1 MKNNKNIFKQE
12 HSFKNRK
19 EESSSIIS
27 KNIGKYPV
35 IVQKHPYEDSI
46 VEIDRKKYLVPCDM
60 EISNFLNII
69 RTKLSKLN
77 ESKAVFIFTENGNIF
92 NPQTLVSIIYDNYK
106 DDDGFLYLFYK
117 GENTFG

>member
-1 MKNNKNIFKQE
+1 
-12 HSFKNRK
+12 
-19 EESSSIIS
+19 
-27 KNIGKYPV
+27 
-35 IVQKHPYEDSI
+35 
-46 VEIDRKKYLVPCDM
+46 M